1 MIVYRIAKSRQ
12 RITDL
17 SGTGAYRTGGR
28 WNSKGTY
35 MLYTSENSSLAF
47 LENLVHM
54 DEQEFPPQL
63 FIAELTISKQAPVY
77 HAPEEVYPES
87 WLKLGNLENK
97 ILGDRWMSERSYL
110 AIRVQSAVNQAEF
123 NYLLNPL
130 FPAYHEL
137 VKIASVT
144 RIDVDDRLVKQ

>member
-1 MIVYRIAKSRQ
+1 MTVYRIAKLRQ

-54 DEQEFPPQL
+54 DEQEFPPHL
-63 FIAELTISKQAPVY
+63 YIAELAIVPDAPVY
-77 HAPEEVYPES
+77 RPEPELYPVN

-97 ILGDRWMSERSYL
+97 ILGDQWMTERRYL
-110 AIRVQSAVNQAEF
+110 AIRVQSAVNPAEF

-137 VKIASVT
+137 VKISSVT